1 MIFVP
6 IFIHHEKKSDKEIRE
21 EIEQEREWRKMIEND
36 ERREEERLERLKIE
50 KKIEAER
57 KLREWANEEEYK
69 NPNEWRVCP
78 MVGLLLAFICSI
90 IYKMI

>member
-21 EIEQEREWRKMIEND
+21 EIEQEHEWRKMIEND

-50 KKIEAER
+50 KIEKKIEAER

-69 NPNEWRVCP
+69 NPYEWRVLP
-78 MVGLLLAFICSI
+78 YDWSPFGFYL
-90 IYKMI
+90 

>member
-6 IFIHHEKKSDKEIRE
+6 IFIYREKKSDKEIRE

-57 KLREWANEEEYK
+57 RLREWANEEEYK
-69 NPNEWRVCP
+69 NPDEWRVLP
-78 MVGLLLAFICSI
+78 YG
-90 IYKMI
+90 